1 MFDRRGKEIAERE
14 DAGHARALDLGGQ
27 RRAVVVGRGPL
38 RQRRE
43 GRVRRL
49 REARE
54 ERVLAERRE
63 ARAARLEARAAATV
77 VGRGRGRAGDA
88 VGRVV
93 VGVVARRR
101 RSIRRVVDE
110 QDLAGHLVGL
120 GTAVGRLRGRAARLV
135 ARGEVRGERGAG
147 QRRAEAA
154 RHCERVGAG
163 LEPGGDG
170 GAALCAERRA
180 GPRRQ
185 DDDVAR
191 VAGPLAEEPRRRAGL
206 ELGPRRDDALG
217 RVGPL
222 RERFRDLR
230 AH

>member
-1 MFDRRGKEIAERE
+1 M
-14 DAGHARALDLGGQ
+14 
-27 RRAVVVGRGPL
+27 
-38 RQRRE
+38 
-43 GRVRRL
+43 RRL

-63 ARAARLEARAAATV
+63 ARAARLEARAAPAV

-101 RSIRRVVDE
+101 CRIGRIIDE
-110 QDLAGHLVGL
+110 QDLARHLVGL
-120 GTAVGRLRGRAARLV
+120 GAAVGRLRGRAARLV

-154 RHCERVGAG
+154 RHGKRVGAG
-163 LEPGGDG
+163 LELSGHG
-170 GAALCAERRA
+170 GAAVSAERRA
-180 GPRRQ
+180 GPRGE

-230 AH
+230 AN

>member
-1 MFDRRGKEIAERE
+1 M
-14 DAGHARALDLGGQ
+14 
-27 RRAVVVGRGPL
+27 
-38 RQRRE
+38 
-43 GRVRRL
+43 RRL

-63 ARAARLEARAAATV
+63 ARAARLEARAAAAV

-93 VGVVARRR
+93 VGVLARRSSR
-101 RSIRRVVDE
+101 IRRVVDE
-110 QDLAGHLVGL
+110 QDLARHLVGL
-120 GTAVGRLRGRAARLV
+120 GAAVGRLRGRAARLV

-154 RHCERVGAG
+154 RHRERISAG
-163 LEPGGDG
+163 LELGGDG
-170 GAALCAERRA
+170 RAALGAERRA
-180 GPRRQ
+180 GPRGE

-191 VAGPLAEEPRRRAGL
+191 VAGPLAEEPGRRAGL

-222 RERFRDLR
+222 CERFRDLR
-230 AH
+230 AN

>member
-1 MFDRRGKEIAERE
+1 M
-14 DAGHARALDLGGQ
+14 
-27 RRAVVVGRGPL
+27 
-38 RQRRE
+38 
-43 GRVRRL
+43 RRL

-63 ARAARLEARAAATV
+63 ARAARLEARAAAAV

-93 VGVVARRR
+93 VGLVSRGGGG
-101 RSIRRVVDE
+101 IGRVVDK
-110 QDLAGHLVGL
+110 QDLACHLVGL
-120 GTAVGRLRGRAARLV
+120 GAAVGRLRGRAARLV

-154 RHCERVGAG
+154 RHRERISAG
-163 LEPGGDG
+163 LELTSDG
-170 GAALCAERRA
+170 GAARGAERRA
-180 GPRRQ
+180 GPRGE

-191 VAGPLAEEPRRRAGL
+191 VAGPLAEKPRRRACL

-230 AH
+230 AN

>member
-1 MFDRRGKEIAERE
+1 M
-14 DAGHARALDLGGQ
+14 
-27 RRAVVVGRGPL
+27 
-38 RQRRE
+38 
-43 GRVRRL
+43 RRL

-63 ARAARLEARAAATV
+63 ARAARLEARAAAAV

-93 VGVVARRR
+93 VGVVARRCGR
-101 RSIRRVVDE
+101 VGRVVDE
-110 QDLAGHLVGL
+110 QDLARHLVGL
-120 GTAVGRLRGRAARLV
+120 GAAVGRLRGRAARLI
-135 ARGEVRGERGAG
+135 ARREVRGERGAG

-154 RHCERVGAG
+154 RHRERVGTG
-163 LEPGGDG
+163 LELGGDG

-180 GPRRQ
+180 GPRRE
-185 DDDVAR
+185 DDDVAG
-191 VAGPLAEEPRRRAGL
+191 VSGPLAEEPRRRAGL

-222 RERFRDLR
+222 RERFGDLR
-230 AH
+230 AKSTSESSR

>member
-1 MFDRRGKEIAERE
+1 M
-14 DAGHARALDLGGQ
+14 
-27 RRAVVVGRGPL
+27 
-38 RQRRE
+38 
-43 GRVRRL
+43 RRL
-49 REARE
+49 RKARE

-63 ARAARLEARAAATV
+63 ARAARLEARAAAAV
-77 VGRGRGRAGDA
+77 VGRRRGRAGNA

-101 RSIRRVVDE
+101 RSIRRVVNKP
-110 QDLAGHLVGL
+110 DLARHLVGL
-120 GTAVGRLRGRAARLV
+120 GAAVGRLRGRAACLV
-135 ARGEVRGERGAG
+135 ARGEVRRERGAG

-154 RHCERVGAG
+154 RHRERVCAG
-163 LEPGGDG
+163 LELGGDG
-170 GAALCAERRA
+170 GAACGAERRA
-180 GPRRQ
+180 GPRRE

-206 ELGPRRDDALG
+206 ELGTRRDHALG

-230 AH
+230 AN

>member
-1 MFDRRGKEIAERE
+1 M
-14 DAGHARALDLGGQ
+14 
-27 RRAVVVGRGPL
+27 
-38 RQRRE
+38 
-43 GRVRRL
+43 RRL

-63 ARAARLEARAAATV
+63 ARAARLEARAAAAV

-101 RSIRRVVDE
+101 GSIGRVVDE
-110 QDLAGHLVGL
+110 QDLARHLVGL
-120 GTAVGRLRGRAARLV
+120 GAAVGRLRGRAARLV

-154 RHCERVGAG
+154 RHRERISAG
-163 LEPGGDG
+163 LELGGDG
-170 GAALCAERRA
+170 GAAVSAERRA
-180 GPRRQ
+180 GPRRE

-230 AH
+230 AN

>member
-1 MFDRRGKEIAERE
+1 
-14 DAGHARALDLGGQ
+14 
-27 RRAVVVGRGPL
+27 
-38 RQRRE
+38 
-43 GRVRRL
+43 VRRL

-63 ARAARLEARAAATV
+63 ARAARLEARAAAAV

-101 RSIRRVVDE
+101 RSIRCVVDE
-110 QDLAGHLVGL
+110 QHLARHLVGL
-120 GTAVGRLRGRAARLV
+120 GAAVGRLRGRAARLV

-154 RHCERVGAG
+154 RHRERISAG
-163 LEPGGDG
+163 LELGGDG
-170 GAALCAERRA
+170 GAARGAERRA
-180 GPRRQ
+180 GPRGE
-185 DDDVAR
+185 DHDVTR

-230 AH
+230 AN

>member
-1 MFDRRGKEIAERE
+1 M
-14 DAGHARALDLGGQ
+14 
-27 RRAVVVGRGPL
+27 
-38 RQRRE
+38 
-43 GRVRRL
+43 RRL

-54 ERVLAERRE
+54 QRVFPERCQAC
-63 ARAARLEARAAATV
+63 AARLEAGAAAAV

-110 QDLAGHLVGL
+110 QDLARHLVGL
-120 GTAVGRLRGRAARLV
+120 GAAVGRLRGRAARLV
-135 ARGEVRGERGAG
+135 ARCEVHGERGAG

-154 RHCERVGAG
+154 RHRERVGTG
-163 LEPGGDG
+163 LELGGDG

-180 GPRRQ
+180 GPRGE

-206 ELGPRRDDALG
+206 ELGPRGDDALG

-230 AH
+230 AN